1 MSEVVLVDDDAEVLS
16 INHKYLSNEGYS
28 IRSFTSAKQAIGYIK
43 EHPVDCVVMDVMM
56 PQMNGFT
63 ACNEIRKFS
72 DVPIIFLSGKTE
84 EEDKIKGL
92 VIGADDYM
100 EKPYRLKELS
110 TRIMVNVRRR
120 SLNEKSMRQQE
131 DTINLPALKIDMR
144 SHKVYYRG
152 KEEIPLTN
160 QEYELLLFMVSN
172 PNKEITF
179 QEIGEL
185 LRGSYIESDRKIVM
199 VNVSRLRK
207 KLEDYA
213 ELRDLIETVWSKGYR
228 LKAG

>member
-16 INHKYLSNEGYS
+16 INHKYLSREGYS
-28 IRSFTSAKQAIGYIK
+28 TRPFTSAKRAIGYMK

-56 PQMNGFT
+56 PQMNGFA

-84 EEDKIKGL
+84 EDDKIKGL

-100 EKPYRLKELS
+100 EKPYKLKELS
-110 TRIMVNVRRR
+110 TRIMVNIRRR
-120 SLNEKSMRQQE
+120 GLNEKSLSQE
-131 DTINLPALKIDMR
+131 NVLSFPALKIDMTG
-144 SHKVYYRG
+144 HKAYYRG
-152 KEEIPLTN
+152 SEEIPLTN
-160 QEYELLLFMVSN
+160 QEYELLVFMANN
-172 PNKEITF
+172 PNREITF

-185 LRGSYIESDRKIVM
+185 LRGSYMESDRRIVM

-207 KLEDYA
+207 KLEDYP
-213 ELRDLIETVWSKGYR
+213 ELRNAIETVWSKGYR
-228 LKAG
+228 FKIS